1 MKVLILGGGPAGCA
15 AAYFLKKKG
24 VSNITIIEEREIGGC
39 VRTKFYQKIPYEF
52 GPQIMYT
59 DEPRLQQV
67 FEEFVTQ
74 HKPPSQDG
82 KYHPGLSVD
91 GMLENGSIH
100 DFPITIQNVLRFP
113 EPEQIIFELY
123 NVNLEKPDFSSFENY
138 VIARIGKTLY
148 DMYVKNYN
156 IKQWK
161 IHPKDMDAEWARF
174 RNLTLKP
181 KSSGMFGDK
190 WQGHPG
196 NFNPMWDGMTKNV
209 RIIKGKATISED
221 LRRVT
226 INGEEIVGDMIIS
239 TIPLSER
246 LEFINTTK
254 VYVAV
259 KSEAFVLPNYI
270 VSFPNNYNFT
280 RIMEYKQQFY
290 VDSEYSLL
298 DYAFP
303 WVDGC
308 RENAYVEEASSFTTS
323 VLRKEIEDIWC
334 NTRTHIYPVSTKR
347 NLDII
352 DEKIDNIAY
361 TNIIPMGRMGIHAYV
376 SKDTCIRMGFI
387 MSDNWDVFLNGSPD
401 EKKKVL
407 RKMREKLT

>member
-1 MKVLILGGGPAGCA
+1 MKVLILGGGPAGCV

-24 VSNITIIEEREIGGC
+24 VSDITIVEQREIGGL

-59 DEPRLQQV
+59 DEPCLKEV
-67 FEEFVTQ
+67 FEEFLTQ
-74 HKPPSQDG
+74 HKPPSPDG

-91 GMLENGSIH
+91 GTVDSNSLH
-100 DFPITIQNVLRFP
+100 DFPITIHNILKLP
-113 EPEQIIFELY
+113 EPEKVIFELY
-123 NVNLEKPDFSSFENY
+123 NVNLEKPDFSNFENY
-138 VIARIGKTLY
+138 VISRIGKILY
-148 DMYVKNYN
+148 EMYVKNYN

-161 IHPKDMDAEWARF
+161 MHPKDMDAEWAKF
-174 RNLTLKP
+174 RNLSLKP

-196 NFNPMWDGMTKNV
+196 NFSPMWEGMTKGVN
-209 RIIKGKATISED
+209 IINGKAKLSED
-221 LRRVT
+221 LKKIMVD
-226 INGEEIVGDMIIS
+226 GDEISGDLIVS

-259 KSEAFVLPNYI
+259 KSEAFVLPTYI
-270 VSFPNNYNFT
+270 VSFPNHYNFT

-303 WVDGC
+303 WKDGC
-308 RENAYVEEASSFTTS
+308 REDAYVEEASFYTTS
-323 VLRKEIEDIWC
+323 VLKKEIVDIWYD
-334 NTRTHIYPVSTKR
+334 TRTHIYPVSTKR
-347 NLDII
+347 NLDIV
-352 DEKIDNIAY
+352 DEKIEEISY

-387 MSDNWDVFLNGSPD
+387 MSDNWDVLLNGSPV

-407 RKMREKLT
+407 KKMREKLT